1 MRGVASMTQKPIYD
15 EYDPWATY
23 DPSPLIVR
31 RPPKRVRNRKP
42 TLARVIG
49 QARKAGIDVTGATV
63 TKDGVSLEFGR
74 RAITGP
80 AKVDD
85 DLNEWDVVKQ

>member
-1 MRGVASMTQKPIYD
+1 MTHKKPIYD

-31 RPPKRVRNRKP
+31 RTPKRVRNRT

-49 QARKAGIDVTGATV
+49 QARKAGIDVTGASV
-63 TKDGVSLEFGR
+63 TKDGVSLDFGK

-80 AKVDD
+80 TKVDD
-85 DLNEWDVVKQ
+85 DPNEWDVVKK